1 MPSSDDGDDSN
12 DSNDGDER
20 STAPATT
27 NASTRRAFLAGG
39 AAAATVGLAGCSFGT
54 GPLETERS
62 TNVYSI
68 PAGTAIDVSNA
79 NGDVIVERMPEGD
92 DVEVAVVKQTRGS
105 RDRFDRVSVLS
116 AVDDG
121 TLELETDYEG
131 TLAPGRVS
139 VDLTVRIPEGH
150 SLVAARTGNGD
161 VTATDVAGDAALGSG
176 NGDVVAANVD
186 GYVDL
191 ETANGDAEATGTTG
205 LAGARSA
212 NGDVA
217 VEVFALREAVSC
229 SSGNGNVDV
238 GVPAD
243 LSADV
248 TLSVGNGDL
257 MVEGVTLENRSG
269 DGNRIT
275 GRLNDGG
282 PELFCEVG
290 NGDVRLYG
298 LDT

>member
-1 MPSSDDGDDSN
+1 MPSDDCSHDTGHAPTTT
-12 DSNDGDER
+12 R
-20 STAPATT
+20 SP
-27 NASTRRAFLAGG
+27 TRRAFLAGG
-39 AAAATVGLAGCSFGT
+39 AAAATATLAGCSFGT

-62 TNVYSI
+62 TNTYSVA
-68 PAGTAIDVSNA
+68 AGTAIDVSNA
-79 NGDVIVERMPEGD
+79 NGDVVVEPMPEGD
-92 DVEVAVVKQTRGS
+92 DVEVAVVKRTRGS

-116 AVDDG
+116 GVDDG

-131 TLAPGRVS
+131 ALTPGRVS
-139 VDLTVRIPEGH
+139 VDLTVRVPEGH
-150 SLVAARTGNGD
+150 PLVAARTGNGD
-161 VTATDVAGDAALGSG
+161 VTATDVAGDADLGSG
-176 NGDVVAANVD
+176 NGDVTAGNVD

-191 ETANGDAEATGTTG
+191 ETANGDAEAAGTTG

-229 SSGNGNVDV
+229 SSGNGDVDV
-238 GVPAD
+238 GVAAD
-243 LSADV
+243 LAADV

-257 MVEGVTLENRSG
+257 AVEGVDLENRSG
-269 DGNRIT
+269 GGDRVT
-275 GRLNDGG
+275 GQLNGGG
-282 PELFCEVG
+282 PELSCEVG

>member
-1 MPSSDDGDDSN
+1 MPSSDDSDD
-12 DSNDGDER
+12 G
-20 STAPATT
+20 TAPLTT
-27 NASTRRAFLAGG
+27 NAPTRRAFLASG

-79 NGDVIVERMPEGD
+79 NGDVVVEPMPEGD
-92 DVEVAVVKQTRGS
+92 DVEVGILKRTRGG

-116 AVDDG
+116 GVDDG

-131 TLAPGRVS
+131 ALAPGRVS
-139 VDLTVRIPEGH
+139 VDLTVRVPEGH
-150 SLVAARTGNGD
+150 PLVAARTGNGD
-161 VTATDVAGDAALGSG
+161 VTATDVAGDADLGSG
-176 NGDVVAANVD
+176 NGDVIAENVD

-191 ETANGDAEATGTTG
+191 ETANGDTEATGTTG
-205 LAGARSA
+205 LTGARSA

-229 SSGNGNVDV
+229 SSGNGDVDV

-257 MVEGVTLENRSG
+257 VVEGVDLENRSG
-269 DGNRIT
+269 GGDRIT
-275 GRLNDGG
+275 GQLNGGG
-282 PELFCEVG
+282 PELSCEVG